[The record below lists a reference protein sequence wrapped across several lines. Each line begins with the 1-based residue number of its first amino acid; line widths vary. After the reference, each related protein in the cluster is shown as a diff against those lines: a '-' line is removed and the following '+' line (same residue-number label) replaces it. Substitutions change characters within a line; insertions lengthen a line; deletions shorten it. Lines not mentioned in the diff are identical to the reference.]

1 MTTKRAQDYMTL
13 TGQGKKAGGR
23 DWNAAIRK
31 LQAGKSKSQKSAHA
45 RLQHWKTL
53 WEAMDRAARMYEVS
67 FSKEHD
73 DFDRDEN
80 GDVVLSEAHISRLL
94 VCQCKRDRGRGHCS
108 HKLVVA
114 DC

>member
-23 DWNAAIRK
+23 DWNAAIRR
-31 LQAGKSKSQKSAHA
+31 LQGGKTKSQKSAGA
-45 RLQHWKTL
+45 RLEQWKAL
-53 WEAMDRAARMYEVS
+53 WEAMQSAGRMYQVS
-67 FSKEHD
+67 FSQEHD

-80 GDVVLSEAHISRLL
+80 DDVVLSEAHIHRLL